1 MADNSLFAWVRR
13 VQKEQTA
20 LIKLYEDRL
29 IDYFQNKVLKRL
41 APKNNALVLRIKA
54 EPELTANQIQRT
66 DEYKDLLKTTQ
77 EELDEFAE
85 YATQQIDLSSTA
97 SITAGVAAFIAL
109 ANILNIEQP
118 AVVTPTAVEL
128 LASYLKT
135 DGELLGR
142 IDLWSNFHTDKVKDM
157 ILEGVRLG
165 RNPVKIGKS
174 ISEAIGGA
182 LTDSVRTTRTVQLWS
197 YREATRANYIAN
209 SDIIKGWIWYASL
222 DLRTCLSCV
231 NMHGS
236 VHPLSEPLNDHH
248 NGRCD
253 MLPFPQGLDALN
265 ETGFPTGEEWFNAQ
279 SDEFQEKSMGKEKY
293 EAWKNGKFTFD
304 QLTQEYT
311 DPVYGAMRNE
321 ASLKS
326 IL

>member
-1 MADNSLFAWVRR
+1 MADNRLFAWVKR

-20 LIKLYEDRL
+20 LIKLYQDRL
-29 IDYFQNKVLKRL
+29 IDYFQNRVLKRL
-41 APKNNALVLRIKA
+41 APKNRALVLRIKA

-66 DEYKDLLKTTQ
+66 DEYKDLIKTTQ
-77 EELDEFAE
+77 EELDDFAE

-97 SITAGVAAFIAL
+97 SITAGVASFIAL
-109 ANILNIEQP
+109 SNILKIAQP
-118 AVVTPTAVEL
+118 TVVTPTAVEL
-128 LASYLKT
+128 LASYLDT
-135 DGELLGR
+135 GGELMGR
-142 IDLWSNFHTDKVKDM
+142 IDLWSNYHTGQVIDM

-174 ISEAIGGA
+174 IAKALRGA

-209 SDIIKGWIWYASL
+209 GDIIKGWIWYASL
-222 DLRTCLSCV
+222 DLRTCMSCV

-253 MLPFPQGLDALN
+253 MLPFPQGLDAIN
-265 ETGFPTGEEWFNAQ
+265 DSGFQTGEEWFNAQ
-279 SDEFQEKSMGKEKY
+279 NDEFKEKSMGKAKY
-293 EAWKNGKFTFD
+293 AAWKNGEFTFD

-311 DPVYGAMRNE
+311 DPVYGVMRNE